1 MLESKMLARL
11 RAVREMFGRTGEG
24 DESETEGGFTL
35 IELMVVLLIMGIL
48 LAIAI
53 PTFLSVTGGA
63 KKTSAQQNL
72 TNAMTS
78 ATANYTNNDAS
89 FPTKTAP
96 NTATVTTTKL
106 ETALGT
112 TQASI
117 TFMGAQHSPARGKN
131 VIGVDEVNKNVV
143 VFTAVD
149 GDGFC
154 WVGALNETS
163 TPYRTG
169 VHSPGAVIH
178 RHNECHHS
186 RYNPRDMHAGQIRT
200 QEEHEGEL
208 RHNQDTCELT
218 DTLSE
223 YAKGPRVGG
232 APLLYPYSFSPAFL
246 PRKLSAAPVGT
257 WAVPWSQYN
266 GFRCALRQG
275 LEAQAA
281 SNTRGC

>member
-24 DESETEGGFTL
+24 DEGETEGGFTL

-63 KKTSAQQNL
+63 KKTAAQQNL

-78 ATANYTNNDAS
+78 GTANYTNNDAS

-117 TFMGAQHSPARGKN
+117 TFKGAATSPAKGKN
-131 VIGVDEVNKNVV
+131 VIAVDEVNKNVV
-143 VFTAVD
+143 IFTAVD

-154 WVGALNETS
+154 WVGALNETA
-163 TPYRTG
+163 TPSAGGVPPGQSFTATPNAVTAATTPGTCKPASYVTG
-169 VHSPGAVIH
+169 ATWKPTSAQ
-178 RHNECHHS
+178 S
-186 RYNPRDMHAGQIRT
+186 R
-200 QEEHEGEL
+200 
-208 RHNQDTCELT
+208 
-218 DTLSE
+218 
-223 YAKGPRVGG
+223 
-232 APLLYPYSFSPAFL
+232 PL
-246 PRKLSAAPVGT
+246 
-257 WAVPWSQYN
+257 
-266 GFRCALRQG
+266 
-275 LEAQAA
+275 
-281 SNTRGC
+281 